1 MMVESSDSS
10 IEISPSDETRGSEG
24 IEVYIPKIHKTNS
37 MCVVY

>member
-10 IEISPSDETRGSEG
+10 IEISPSAEIRGSED

-37 MCVVY
+37 MSIVY